1 MLPANNN
8 QRITGHQ
15 KGVQAREVDSFQ
27 TDRKPQDPENGHLSV
42 NALHGQEIELFR
54 LNFNW
59 RRKVDRVRQ
68 YPSRVTVVRPGP
80 SARRD
85 AKTQQ
90 IRQEGHAVRLVEYAR
105 NRASRGTGKRRDG

>member
-1 MLPANNN
+1 MTSE
-8 QRITGHQ
+8 R
-15 KGVQAREVDSFQ
+15 S
-27 TDRKPQDPENGHLSV
+27 ENGHLSF
-42 NALHGQEIELFR
+42 NALHGQESDFFQ

-80 SARRD
+80 RTKRD

-90 IRQEGHAVRLVEYAR
+90 IRQEGQAVRLVKYAR